1 MKFLTSIF
9 VILLLFTAGF
19 AVDEKRDGTI
29 KGQVI
34 DEATSTPL
42 PSVNVIVQDT
52 QRGASTDPDGHFNI
66 PNIPPGAYNIKCM
79 MIGYET
85 RILNN
90 VIVNPGR
97 TTHLKIELK
106 STILEAD
113 SIVVTAGYFHEAKD
127 AVVSNRSMD
136 FEEIR
141 SDPGSAEDIQRVVQ
155 ALPAVV
161 SGSDQ
166 DNEIIVRGG
175 MPGENLF
182 VMDDVEILNPNHF
195 GFQGT
200 TGGPINMIN
209 TYMVR
214 RVDFYAGAF
223 PARYGDKASSVMDIS
238 LREGNREKF
247 TGHGYLGMAGL
258 GAMVEGPLPGKNG
271 SIILSARKSY
281 LDLVISSTGLT
292 AVPYYYSLQG
302 KGVYDLN
309 KNNKLVLHGIY
320 GDDKIEIKDDESGYG
335 RGAENVRSKS
345 YQYAGGLTLRTLLA
359 DKGLSKLTLSQS
371 SNTWDQ
377 YVYDEKNS
385 PFYTNVSIETE
396 RTLKW
401 DLTYLPVRRLE
412 SNVGAHVKAIH
423 FDIDEWAEG
432 DTIYT
437 HDTSV
442 SPPVK
447 TGIYRAYGD
456 FVNSADERTY
466 KSAAWAQL
474 KWNPWRRLTMT
485 GGLRF
490 DHFSFTGRSALD
502 PRLGMSFH
510 LSPSTQLNLAYGQH
524 SQSPPYIQLGMH
536 PDNMTLDYKKT
547 RQVVLGVER
556 LFREDIRGTVE
567 VFYKEYADIPIGTA
581 MLTPDP
587 FDQSDGKLVNKGKGY
602 AQGIEFFLQKK
613 LSRNYHFTAS
623 YSYSDSKGLDPRY
636 DEYFPWDYDYRH
648 VFTFINGY
656 KFHLMNKKWYQ
667 KLNRNFFYNLFAWI
681 LPFGDQVEVSVRW
694 RYLGGRPHTEPVY
707 YSRLQKWLRDETVRY
722 NQSRYPSY
730 HRLDFRLDRR
740 FMFNGW
746 NLVTFFDIMNVYGRD
761 NVWGYSYNEDGT
773 YDTVYQ
779 YSLFPVGGVTVEF

>member
-1 MKFLTSIF
+1 MKRLTGI
-9 VILLLFTAGF
+9 VAVVLFCRLCF
-19 AVDEKRDGTI
+19 AVEERKDGSI
-29 KGQVI
+29 QGQVV
-34 DEATSTPL
+34 DEATSSPL
-42 PSVNVIVQDT
+42 PSVNIIIQDT
-52 QRGASTDPDGHFNI
+52 QRGASSDPDGFFSI
-66 PNIPPGAYNIKCM
+66 LGVPPGAYNLKCM
-79 MIGYET
+79 MIGYKT

-97 TTHLKIELK
+97 SIFIKIELK

-113 SIVVTAGYFHEAKD
+113 SIVVTAGFFHEAKD

-182 VMDDVEILNPNHF
+182 VMDEVEILNPNHF
-195 GFQGT
+195 GYQGT

-223 PARYGDKASSVMDIS
+223 PARYGDKASSVMDIA
-238 LREGNREKF
+238 LRDGNREKIA
-247 TGHGYLGMAGL
+247 GHGYMGMAGV
-258 GAMVEGPLPGKNG
+258 GAMLEGPIPGRKG
-271 SIILSARKSY
+271 SFILSARKSY
-281 LDLVISSTGLT
+281 LDLVIDATGLT

-302 KGVYDLN
+302 KAVYDLN
-309 KNNKLVLHGIY
+309 KNNKLTIHGIF
-320 GDDKIEIKDDESGYG
+320 GDDKITIEDDESGYG

-345 YQYAGGLTLRTLLA
+345 YQYAAGMTLRTLLGGM
-359 DKGLSKLTLSQS
+359 GLSKFTLSQS

-377 YVYDEKNS
+377 YVYHGIDD
-385 PFYTNVSIETE
+385 PYYTNVSIETE
-396 RTLKW
+396 RTLKY
-401 DLTYLPVRRLE
+401 DLTYLPVKKLE
-412 SNVGAHVKAIH
+412 TNVGAHIKAIH
-423 FDIDEWAEG
+423 FDIDEWAEA

-437 HDTSV
+437 WNTGV

-447 TGIYRAYGD
+447 TGIYQFYGD
-456 FVNSADERTY
+456 YINSADERTY

-474 KWNPWRRLTMT
+474 KWMPGRRLTLS

-490 DHFSFTGRSALD
+490 DHFSYTGQSALD
-502 PRLGMSFH
+502 PRLGLSVH
-510 LSPSTQLNLAYGQH
+510 LSPSTQVNLAYGQH

-536 PDNMTLDYKKT
+536 PANKTLDYKKT
-547 RQVVLGVER
+547 RQVVLGLER

-567 VFYKEYADIPIGTA
+567 VFYKEYSDVPISVSS
-581 MLTPDP
+581 LTPDP
-587 FDQSDGKLVNKGKGY
+587 FDRSDGELVNKGEGY

-613 LSRNYHFTAS
+613 LDRNYHFTLS
-623 YSYSDSKGLDPRY
+623 YSFSDSKGLDPRFN
-636 DEYFPWDYDYRH
+636 EYYPWDYDYRH

-667 KLNRNFFYNLFAWI
+667 KLNRNFIYNLFAWI

-707 YSRLQKWLRDETVRY
+707 YPNLQRWLSDETVRY
-722 NQSRYPSY
+722 NQTRYPSY

-746 NLVTFFDIMNVYGRD
+746 NLVTFFDIMNIYGRD
-761 NVWGYSYNEDGT
+761 NIWGYSYNDDGT